1 MRLNR
6 LATPISV
13 FISTLFAAPLAYAT
27 NGMNLDAYG
36 ALAGGMGGA
45 SYAYDASNSAIMS
58 NPATLGLKKDNTNNL
73 GIGITMLMPDVSS
86 SHPMAGESAS
96 SGNLYLM
103 PSMSFI
109 KRAGNWVFG
118 AGVLAQG
125 GMGTEYGAGSNLFAG
140 GMSMMGTPAAMSG
153 EDIRS
158 EVGVGRLMFPVTYK
172 VTEAISV
179 AAQVDYVWATMDV
192 KMDIDGSTFSQMLQP
207 NATVGSASGSLVNTL
222 GGMIQAGQIS
232 NVNYARYEFSD
243 NNDFSGAAKGQGFA
257 GKLGFHFKVSEN
269 FMIGATYHTKT
280 YLDDLD
286 ASNAKV
292 QMGVVMGGQTMT
304 VPVTGKISVLNFQ
317 WPETYG
323 FGVSWKPTNELML
336 VSDIKFLRWAS
347 AMKDFS
353 MRFTANDTQANPM
366 AQGLVSGGGTELT
379 STLHQNWENQ
389 TVIMVGGQYMVL
401 PGLALRLG
409 YNYADNPVPDATL
422 NPLFPAIE
430 KSHYTLGFGWR
441 INQAN
446 SLAASLTIAPK
457 VEATN
462 PNTGITSY
470 HSQSVFRANYN
481 YTF

>member
-1 MRLNR
+1 MTLKRF
-6 LATPISV
+6 ASPISV
-13 FISTLFAAPLAYAT
+13 VLSTLFASPLAYAT
-27 NGMNLDAYG
+27 NGMNLEAYG

-45 SYAYDASNSAIMS
+45 SYAHDASNSAIMS
-58 NPATLGLKKDNTNNL
+58 NPATLSLKKDNTNNL
-73 GIGITMLMPDVSS
+73 GIGLTILMPNVKS
-86 SHPMAGESAS
+86 SHPMAGESE
-96 SGNLYLM
+96 SGGDRYYM

-109 KRAGNWVFG
+109 KRSGNWTYG

-158 EVGVGRLMFPVTYK
+158 EVGVGRLMFPVAYK
-172 VTEAISV
+172 VTDALSV
-179 AAQVDYVWATMDV
+179 AAQLDYVWATMDV
-192 KMDIDGSTFSQMLQP
+192 KMDIDGRTFSQMLTP
-207 NATVGSASGSLVNTL
+207 NASVGKASGSLVNVM
-222 GGMIQAGQIS
+222 GGMIQGGQIS

-280 YLDDLD
+280 SLDDLEAGD
-286 ASNAKV
+286 AKV
-292 QMGVVMGGQTMT
+292 QMGVVMGGQAMT

-336 VSDIKFLRWAS
+336 VSDIKFLRWAD

-353 MRFTANDTQANPM
+353 MRFTADGSQSNPM
-366 AQGLVSGGGTELT
+366 AQGLVSGGGKDLN
-379 STLHQNWENQ
+379 STLYQNWENQ
-389 TVIMVGGQYMVL
+389 TVIMVGGQYMVT
-401 PGLALRLG
+401 PTLALRLG

-430 KSHYTLGFGWR
+430 KSHYTMGFGWR
-441 INQAN
+441 INESN
-446 SLAASLTIAPK
+446 SLAAALTIAPE
-457 VEATN
+457 VQATN
-462 PNTGITSY
+462 PNSGITST